1 MVDPRCRIP
10 ADLVELLKAQQAK
23 SSSNLCF
30 PTRTGRINT
39 KLWDQCKRI
48 AKRAGVDVAKFKPK
62 NFRSS
67 YATNRLR
74 IGYTLPELRDQMG
87 HRDVKSIEHY
97 LDAMRSEELVSS
109 GRADA
114 GWDR

>member
-1 MVDPRCRIP
+1 M
-10 ADLVELLKAQQAK
+10 A
-23 SSSNLCF
+23 
-30 PTRTGRINT
+30 T

-48 AKRAGVDVAKFKPK
+48 ANRAGVDVAKFKPK

-74 IGYTLPELRDQMG
+74 NGYTLAEIRDQMG
-87 HRDVKSIEHY
+87 HRDIHSVEHY
-97 LDAMRSEELVSS
+97 LEAMRSEELVNS

-114 GWDR
+114 GWE